1 MVAVARDCNSLLHN
15 SNTTSAATTIVLA
28 IGKEVTVTT
37 GLAGIPQETFAALWA
52 NHGNSTLK
60 DISAIRER
68 REALP
73 VASKFAEN
81 RPSLHSWTEP
91 QTASVGFCRSMCDL
105 LVDARL
111 VKMFFYNFVRGMDSY
126 ENKDGL
132 ASGFGAL
139 ARRFD
144 WSGIG
149 SEILESLG
157 DTVDPM
163 SMDMGMH
170 M

>member
-37 GLAGIPQETFAALWA
+37 GLAGIPQVELVTV
-52 NHGNSTLK
+52 TPQK
-60 DISAIRER
+60 RE
-68 REALP
+68 
-73 VASKFAEN
+73 
-81 RPSLHSWTEP
+81 
-91 QTASVGFCRSMCDL
+91 
-105 LVDARL
+105 L

>member
-1 MVAVARDCNSLLHN
+1 MGEPREQHVEGYL
-15 SNTTSAATTIVLA
+15 
-28 IGKEVTVTT
+28 
-37 GLAGIPQETFAALWA
+37 
-52 NHGNSTLK
+52 GNSGATRSTTYARWRSSIQAQRPVDASTL
-60 DISAIRER
+60 RTFM
-68 REALP
+68 EA

>member
-68 REALP
+68 REALRTLGMLLLRGQQHVTSRIRSRLLTP
-73 VASKFAEN
+73 MQQLALFNSSSE
-81 RPSLHSWTEP
+81 T
-91 QTASVGFCRSMCDL
+91 CRC
-105 LVDARL
+105 
-111 VKMFFYNFVRGMDSY
+111 
-126 ENKDGL
+126 
-132 ASGFGAL
+132 
-139 ARRFD
+139 
-144 WSGIG
+144 
-149 SEILESLG
+149 
-157 DTVDPM
+157 
-163 SMDMGMH
+163 
-170 M
+170 

>member
-37 GLAGIPQETFAALWA
+37 GLAGIPQRPVDA
-52 NHGNSTLK
+52 STL
-60 DISAIRER
+60 RTFM
-68 REALP
+68 EA